1 MAEASPTVAPAILGH
16 PLRRGFL
23 PGPVG
28 QVGRASPGYD
38 LTGTS
43 LAGPGQVQSSPDDS
57 FPARSRAVTIDSL
70 VSDSPREQNSFDMP
84 LNFRPATPQDIAAC
98 IEIRGR
104 TRENAVPAARL
115 AELGVTEAS
124 WSGGVRQGTLVG
136 FVAEQ
141 EAALVG
147 YCFGDAATGEI
158 VVLAL
163 LPTHEGL
170 GLGRQLLTMTVG
182 HLKLLGHSRLFLGC
196 SDDPSHRSY
205 GFYRRLGWLPTG
217 KRDGF
222 GDEVLELDTS
232 DLAAASQ
239 HPYSQSP

>member
-1 MAEASPTVAPAILGH
+1 MVDNMA
-16 PLRRGFL
+16 
-23 PGPVG
+23 
-28 QVGRASPGYD
+28 GR
-38 LTGTS
+38 
-43 LAGPGQVQSSPDDS
+43 
-57 FPARSRAVTIDSL
+57 
-70 VSDSPREQNSFDMP
+70 SPRALNHSSMP
-84 LNFRPATPQDIAAC
+84 LGFRLARPQDIASC

-115 AELGVTEAS
+115 AELGITEDS
-124 WSGGVRQGTLVG
+124 WSGQVRQGELLG
-136 FVAEQ
+136 FVAED

-147 YCFGDAATGEI
+147 YCFGDVATGEI

-163 LPTHEGL
+163 LATHEGL
-170 GLGRQLLTMTVG
+170 GLGRQLLAMTVD

-205 GFYRRLGWLPTG
+205 GFYRRLGWLPNG

-232 DLAAASQ
+232 NLAAANR
-239 HPYSQSP
+239 HPHFQSP